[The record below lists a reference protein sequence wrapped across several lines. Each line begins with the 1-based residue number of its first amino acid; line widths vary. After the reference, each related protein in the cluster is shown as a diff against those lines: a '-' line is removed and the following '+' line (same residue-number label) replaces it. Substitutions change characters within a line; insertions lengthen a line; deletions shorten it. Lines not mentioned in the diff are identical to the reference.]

1 MRGEKCPFAAAR
13 SAGADGRCPPPLTG
27 GYRNSIQVLGGA
39 VENGEKRRHFDRL
52 ALDYL
57 KNDVPRGYDEADRDY
72 LRVAIYG

>member
-1 MRGEKCPFAAAR
+1 MPVRRRAERG
-13 SAGADGRCPPPLTG
+13 GGRAVPPPLTG

-52 ALDYL
+52 ALGYL